1 MEGSMGSDN
10 MDTKQHNKTYAGF
23 ITGIKWGIPLTLI
36 MFFIMILLTDGR

>member
-10 MDTKQHNKTYAGF
+10 MDYKQHNKTYSGF
-23 ITGIKWGIPLTLI
+23 ITGMKWGIPLSLI

>member
-10 MDTKQHNKTYAGF
+10 MDTKQHEKTYSGF
-23 ITGIKWGIPLTLI
+23 ITGVKWGIPLTLI